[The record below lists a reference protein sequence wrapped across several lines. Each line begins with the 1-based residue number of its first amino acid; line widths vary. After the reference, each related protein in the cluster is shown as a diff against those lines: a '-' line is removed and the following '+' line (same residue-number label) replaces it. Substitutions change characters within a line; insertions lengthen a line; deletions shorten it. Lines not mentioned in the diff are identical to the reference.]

1 MRAYITALRL
11 FYKFLLAPWM
21 YLTNQDILTW
31 TSNDVVLI
39 RSAQELTEGW
49 LKSLAKSVAF
59 RTQDLRQVCTFAL
72 FRSTGQLES
81 SAAQNSNL
89 RNSFSFQE
97 DEERHI
103 TLEQFREMA
112 NLPMNVEIER
122 KFLALENRTLTDVGR
137 EEYAGLRD
145 HLIMKLLCRSGQ
157 RPGAL
162 ANLTV
167 EKFKNGQWDERSD
180 PPLFV
185 TQTQVHKTSA
195 TEGAA
200 TLFWNKRNYK
210 LGEIYLKKIRPI
222 VVSGEKGKF
231 APVPGVSKDR
241 EGFFLNHSGQVMSR
255 RQIYHTSDRIGSKSL
270 SQREPLLP
278 CLPAAKTHRYKP
290 PWSRESFSLGS
301 GPREPDVTQYTDGRE
316 ALSC

>member
-1 MRAYITALRL
+1 M
-11 FYKFLLAPWM
+11 
-21 YLTNQDILTW
+21 
-31 TSNDVVLI
+31 
-39 RSAQELTEGW
+39 AQEPGKVRGVLYSGPPPG
-49 LKSLAKSVAF
+49 LYLCFV
-59 RTQDLRQVCTFAL
+59 QGD
-72 FRSTGQLES
+72 
-81 SAAQNSNL
+81 AAQNSNL
-89 RNSFSFQE
+89 RNSFSLQE

-122 KFLALENRTLTDVGR
+122 KFLPLENRTLTGVGR

-162 ANLTV
+162 ANLTI
-167 EKFKNGQWDERSD
+167 EEFKNGQWDERSD
-180 PPLFV
+180 SPLFV

-210 LGEIYLKKIRPI
+210 LGEIYLKKLRPI

-270 SQREPLLP
+270 PQREPLLP
-278 CLPAAKTHRYKP
+278 CLPAAKAHRYKP
-290 PWSRESFSLGS
+290 PWSRESFSFGS